1 MFLGPLTRCAAQWK
15 YIRYMNPSRFETKA
29 ELALR
34 VLRERILVGVLL
46 PGQKLDINEI
56 AAEFG
61 MSATPVR
68 EAMKALQADHLTAY
82 TPHRGTV
89 VADNSE
95 EVTAEVF
102 RLRLLLEPAAAAAA
116 IHRMTPELMER
127 LERQHAQLVQG
138 HDVGNDVFADRDA
151 EWHWTLY
158 EGAGS
163 AFLSDFIRRL
173 WDAFPWRA
181 LVSVGSRRETAV
193 LEHAAMMD
201 AIRDRCPDTAI
212 RKMRIH
218 IEQSLYSLRLAPG
231 PASDEADIAMAAWY
245 GGEDREQGDDD
256 E

>member
-1 MFLGPLTRCAAQWK
+1 
-15 YIRYMNPSRFETKA
+15 MNPSRFETKA

-34 VLRERILVGVLL
+34 ILRERILVGVLL

-116 IHRMTPELMER
+116 IRRMTPELLER
-127 LERQHAQLVQG
+127 LEQQHERVVTAAG
-138 HDVGNDVFADRDA
+138 STDTFAELDA
-151 EWHWTLY
+151 EWHRVLY
-158 EGAGS
+158 DAAGS
-163 AFLSDFIRRL
+163 PFLSDFINRL
-173 WDAFPWRA
+173 WEAFPWRA
-181 LVSVGSRRETAV
+181 LVAISGRRESAV
-193 LEHAAMMD
+193 VEHEALMH
-201 AIRDRCPDTAI
+201 AIRSGDANAAI

-218 IEQSLYSLRLAPG
+218 IEQSQYTLRLSPG
-231 PASDEADIAMAAWY
+231 PGDEEADIAMAAWY
-245 GGEDREQGDDD
+245 GGKEQTDDD
-256 E
+256 A